1 MQISQR
7 LREFEEHVESCSQFF
22 SGILTAIL
30 MEANITHQAQAIFTM
45 PPRPKAE
52 EITIRAARVTG
63 LIAERAAERAS
74 RFPSFC
80 NFLASVFLVAIAVEI
95 THEQ

>member
-1 MQISQR
+1 M
-7 LREFEEHVESCSQFF
+7 L
-22 SGILTAIL
+22 GTLTATQMEEDTIL
-30 MEANITHQAQAIFTM
+30 QAQEISIM
-45 PPRPKAE
+45 LPHPKAE